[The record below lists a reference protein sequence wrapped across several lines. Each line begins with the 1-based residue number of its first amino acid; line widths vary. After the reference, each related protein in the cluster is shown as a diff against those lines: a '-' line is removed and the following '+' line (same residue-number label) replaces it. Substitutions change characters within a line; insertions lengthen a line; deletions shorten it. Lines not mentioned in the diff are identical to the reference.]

1 MAGVVLRVGRRA
13 IDAASSQHAP
23 GAEELAQVV
32 AVDAKRARGFG
43 DRRGVEHLDR
53 VVEKS
58 VSKLMSG
65 HVYNFQTSA
74 SWYVAQDLVVHN
86 CRCYADPDFSGIL
99 DRV

>member
-1 MAGVVLRVGRRA
+1 
-13 IDAASSQHAP
+13 
-23 GAEELAQVV
+23 
-32 AVDAKRARGFG
+32 
-43 DRRGVEHLDR
+43 
-53 VVEKS
+53 
-58 VSKLMSG
+58 MSG